1 MLIDHNTFTL
11 LKSAIKKHGWLELP
25 AYGNS
30 MFPFIEQGNL
40 CRFAPCEPFQL
51 KKGDVI
57 LFYSQAGQ
65 LIAHRFVKIKRIDIQ
80 LLFLLK
86 GDTNLC
92 FDQPIGEDRI
102 LGKLDS
108 IQKQH
113 KKVTSDHFIA
123 YIWGKVILTFPAFSV
138 ILRKYLNRKLKVQY

>member
-11 LKSAIKKHGWLELP
+11 LKSTIKKDGWLGLP

-30 MFPFIEQGNL
+30 MFPYIRQGDL
-40 CRFAPCEPFQL
+40 CRFIPCEPLHL

-57 LFYSQAGQ
+57 LFYAQADQ
-65 LIAHRFVKIKRIDIQ
+65 LIAHRFVKIKRIDDQ

-86 GDTNLC
+86 GDTNLG
-92 FDQPIGEDRI
+92 FDQPIGKDRI

-108 IQKQH
+108 IQRQH
-113 KKVTSDHFIA
+113 KKVTPDHFFA
-123 YIWGKVILTFPAFSV
+123 FIWGKLILTFPILSG
-138 ILRKYLNRKLKVQY
+138 ILRKYLNRKYKVQY